1 MDPMDSAFRFAWGFM
16 KGVWRL
22 FVKCWKIGIGWFVT
36 GLFFDWVMHGQY
48 KEGNLAPDADKYA
61 ASLGSHIFWFWGVA
75 VGGTALHFI
84 NRAIS
89 KRAGKKTNLFFWL
102 FEKIFKREIKAPQGV
117 RAKLSGEKEPHG
129 VIYARE
135 KGRYLL
141 QDEDAPG
148 SVAVFG
154 TPGSGKSQGIFIPTL
169 LSYGS
174 KSVQNTPESSPSVF
188 VVDIKGELLQASYKY
203 RSGVLGRSIKY
214 LSFGDE
220 VIPDKRPSKYDP
232 FAIMDFVENDIQGVT
247 EIANALI
254 PKAKNDSNPYF
265 VEQARTLLAG
275 LLYSMYKH
283 KQELTFAECLQL
295 ICSAPIADLIETYC
309 IGTGTQAAPDCVKG
323 WMLLSSFY
331 TQAKQEAEAESFA
344 NVRDTMLGPLRL
356 IATNDNIINAFDTS
370 SGDVVKPQDLIT
382 GDVYICI
389 KEQYLNA
396 DEPNI
401 LNLIVAQF
409 LSYFSRFENNTNK
422 RILFM
427 LDEFPR
433 LGELKK
439 VTEGVNLYRSKGI
452 RFLIAAQSIDQIKE
466 KYGQDHFG
474 VLMDGMGTTLV
485 LRAVGSSAEYFSK
498 RVGKYDKTVKGK
510 NTGVS
515 AQSMQFGQGMNSGLS
530 ESEQERDVFRPSYF
544 ENELA
549 ANKRLLILA
558 PNGYKEADV
567 CFAYNDKVFSDRI

>member
-1 MDPMDSAFRFAWGFM
+1 MDPMDSVFRF
-16 KGVWRL
+16 
-22 FVKCWKIGIGWFVT
+22 CWNFTKTVFKLWIKAFKLGIGWLVT
-36 GLFFDWVMHGQY
+36 GIFFWWVCTYGSNG
-48 KEGNLAPDADKYA
+48 EAP
-61 ASLGSHIFWFWGVA
+61 SGLLTTPGFWLYGVGF
-75 VGGTALHFI
+75 GGTALHFI
-84 NRAIS
+84 NRALS
-89 KRAGKKTNLFFWL
+89 KRAGKKTNIVFWL

-117 RAKLSGEKEPHG
+117 KAKLSGEKEPHG

-135 KGRYLL
+135 KGKYLL

-174 KSVQNTPESSPSVF
+174 KSPQNAPESSPSVF

-203 RSGVLGRSIKY
+203 RNGVLGRSVKY

-220 VIPDKRPSKYDP
+220 VIPGVRPCKYDP

-283 KQELTFAECLQL
+283 EQDLTFADCLQL

-370 SGDVVKPQDLIT
+370 SGDTVKPQDLLT

-409 LSYFSRFENNTNK
+409 LSYFSRFENNTGK

-439 VTEGVNLYRSKGI
+439 VTEGVNLYRSRGI

-515 AQSMQFGQGMNSGLS
+515 AQSMQFGQGMNSGQS

-549 ANKRLLILA
+549 ANKRILILA
-558 PNGYKEADV
+558 PDGYKEADV
-567 CFAYNDKVFSDRI
+567 CFAYNDKIFGERMG

>member
-1 MDPMDSAFRFAWGFM
+1 MDGFDSVSRFSWGLI
-16 KGVWRL
+16 KGFFKI

-36 GLFFDWVMHGQY
+36 GLFFDWIYYSSHL
-48 KEGNLAPDADKYA
+48 EGGLSPDPEMLEENYWY
-61 ASLGSHIFWFWGVA
+61 HIFFWYVMAIGFTV
-75 VGGTALHFI
+75 LHFI
-84 NRAIS
+84 NLFLS
-89 KRAGKKTNLFFWL
+89 KRAGKKTNIVFWL
-102 FEKIFKREIKAPQGV
+102 FEKIFKREVRAPQGV

-141 QDEDAPG
+141 QGEDAPG
-148 SVAVFG
+148 SVAIFG

-169 LSYGS
+169 LCYGS
-174 KSVQNTPESSPSVF
+174 KSLSKPLNERPSVF
-188 VVDIKGELLQASYKY
+188 VVDVKGELLKASYKY

-220 VIPDKRPSKYDP
+220 VVPGVHSCKYDP

-254 PKAKNDSNPYF
+254 PKPKNDNNPYF

-275 LLYSMYKH
+275 LLYSMYRH
-283 KQELTFAECLQL
+283 RQQLTFADMLQL
-295 ICSAPIADLIETYC
+295 ICSVPVSDLIETYC
-309 IGTGTQAAPDCVKG
+309 IGTGTQATPDCPKG

-331 TQAKQEAEAESFA
+331 TQSKQETEAESFA

-356 IATNDNIINAFDTS
+356 LATNDNIINAFDTS
-370 SGDVVKPQDLIT
+370 SGELVRPQDLIE

-389 KEQYLNA
+389 KEQYLNS

-409 LSYFSRFENNTNK
+409 LSYFSRFENDTEK

-439 VTEGVNLYRSKGI
+439 VTEGVNLFRSKGI

-466 KYGQDHFG
+466 RYGQDHFG

-485 LRAVGSSAEYFSK
+485 LRAVGTSAEYFSK
-498 RVGKYDKTVKGK
+498 RVGKYDKKVKGK

-530 ESEQERDVFRPSYF
+530 ESEQERDVFRPSFF
-544 ENELA
+544 ENELQS
-549 ANKRLLILA
+549 NGQLMILA
-558 PNGYKEADV
+558 QDGYKVADV
-567 CFAYNDKVFSDRI
+567 AFAYNDGIFKGRM